1 MIYAKTTVRPP
12 LNVIVPFYRKVD
24 VYSDHQKWVSN
35 VISVLRN
42 EENGKTQNLRNSCF
56 SNLTSGAISVG
67 TWANF
72 FTESSNIIYFEATN
86 QKLGIHTHY

>member
-72 FTESSNIIYFEATN
+72 FTESSNIIYFEATDEN
-86 QKLGIHTHY
+86 WGIRGHY